1 MAQYD
6 LVIIGGGPAG
16 YTGAIRAAQLG
27 MKVAVVEKDTAMGG
41 TCLRIGCIPSKAMLD
56 SSELYHKV
64 AHEGA
69 EYGVVA
75 KPQLDL
81 ATMLKRKD
89 SVVSALTSGIAG
101 LLKKNKIDRYVGT
114 GSFVSPNRVKVVG
127 AETLELE
134 THRVMI
140 ATGSAPVELKTAPF
154 DGKVIVDSTGALCF
168 DAVPENLL
176 VVGGG
181 AIGLEMG
188 SVWSRLGSKVTI
200 VEFLDRI
207 VPFADLEAGKALTRS
222 LKKQGLDFKLSTK
235 VTGVKVGKDGKA
247 TVSLEDSKGA
257 ASTLVVDRV
266 LVAIGRKPYTDGLGL
281 TNIGLA
287 TDERGRIA
295 VGHHFETAVKGVYAV
310 GDVVPGPM
318 LAHKAEEDAVC
329 CVERMAGVAGHVN
342 YDLVP
347 SVVYT
352 WPELAQVGQTEE
364 QLVAKNIPFAK
375 GTFPFLANGRA
386 KAAGDTD
393 GLVKILA
400 HKDTDE
406 ILGVHMVWPRTSD
419 MIAQAVLA
427 MEFRASAEDWAR
439 TCHAHP
445 TFAEAGKQAALDVL
459 GRVIE
464 R

>member
-1 MAQYD
+1 
-6 LVIIGGGPAG
+6 
-16 YTGAIRAAQLG
+16 
-27 MKVAVVEKDTAMGG
+27 MG
-41 TCLRIGCIPSKAMLD
+41 
-56 SSELYHKV
+56 
-64 AHEGA
+64 
-69 EYGVVA
+69 
-75 KPQLDL
+75 
-81 ATMLKRKD
+81 
-89 SVVSALTSGIAG
+89 
-101 LLKKNKIDRYVGT
+101 
-114 GSFVSPNRVKVVG
+114 
-127 AETLELE
+127 
-134 THRVMI
+134 
-140 ATGSAPVELKTAPF
+140 LKTAPF
-154 DGKVIVDSTGALCF
+154 DGKTVVDSTGALSF
-168 DAVPENLL
+168 ESVPSELL

-188 SVWSRLGSKVTI
+188 SVWSRLGAKVTI

-247 TVSLEDSKGA
+247 TVSLEDAKGT
-257 ASTLVVDRV
+257 ASTMAVDKV
-266 LVAIGRKPYTDGLGL
+266 LVAIGRKPYTENLGL
-281 TNIGLA
+281 ENIGLT

-295 VGHHFETAVKGVYAV
+295 VGHHFETVVKGVYAV

-393 GLVKILA
+393 GMVKILA

-406 ILGVHMVWPRTSD
+406 ILGVHMVGPRTSD

-445 TFAEAGKQAALDVL
+445 TFSEAGKQAALDVL